1 MKLSEL
7 MQELE
12 YMQERAGEDN
22 DPEVRFAGQPNW
34 PFEYSVAS
42 VIMVDPTAPDTDE
55 DEETMM
61 DYHQSPDSNVVYL
74 VEGSQLGYLP
84 GNVKDECGW

>member
-1 MKLSEL
+1 MTLSEL
-7 MQELE
+7 RQELDWMQE
-12 YMQERAGEDN
+12 QAGEDN

-42 VIMVDPTAPDTDE
+42 VIMVDPTEPGWG
-55 DEETMM
+55 EEEGEEKLDFETTGKE
-61 DYHQSPDSNVVYL
+61 VVYL